1 MKMLCTGNPKTS
13 KVASYIKKEFPM
25 CDFISS
31 TNGWDLINDCKQEFI
46 DKIKNYNIFINN
58 AHLSGHQVKLL
69 DWTNEAWDQGFVF
82 NIGSFSEIFDGDTG
96 DIENNY
102 INDKVKL
109 KKASMSMC
117 NENFKTTHII
127 LDGQCSDNLGPF
139 IRYAVGQDIEIP
151 LVVLQN
157 SGKGKPND

>member
-1 MKMLCTGNPKTS
+1 
-13 KVASYIKKEFPM
+13 M

-82 NIGSFSEIFDGDTG
+82 NIGSFSEIFAGDTG

-102 INDKVKL
+102 ISLVFDSFPQRRHREGI
-109 KKASMSMC
+109 KAYKMC
-117 NENFKTTHII
+117 
-127 LDGQCSDNLGPF
+127 
-139 IRYAVGQDIEIP
+139 
-151 LVVLQN
+151 
-157 SGKGKPND
+157 